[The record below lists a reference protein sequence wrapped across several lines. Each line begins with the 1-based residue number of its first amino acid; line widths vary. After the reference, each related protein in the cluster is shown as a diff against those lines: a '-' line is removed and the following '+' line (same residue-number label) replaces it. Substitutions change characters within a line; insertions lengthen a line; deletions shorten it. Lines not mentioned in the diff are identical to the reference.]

1 MSLPVHIATATIC
14 RISEA
19 PLATEGLFI
28 HLRGFPAPRAVIGY
42 LSEDDYGH
50 LKVYAQD
57 SEDIG
62 AEYDV
67 QMFTHFIQLPKELP

>member
-1 MSLPVHIATATIC
+1 MHIATAAIC

-19 PLATEGLFI
+19 PLETEGLFI
-28 HLRGFPAPRAVIGY
+28 HLKGFPAPRAVLGY
-42 LSEDDYGH
+42 LAGDSFKQP
-50 LKVYAQD
+50 KVYSQQG
-57 SEDIG
+57 EDPGDI